1 MKERTLLIYVKHRGV
16 KWDMSKERFIF
27 PPGRLGC
34 IVSASLPLQTCQKRG
49 ILHLRGRISHF
60 LDFQMLKVASS
71 PKRSLTMLSQGT
83 EKKKPGGSNS
93 TSCLGLGK
101 ESFPVVIFKIFH
113 GQLRSPVVVHVGLA
127 HVEHVLSQGGNL
139 KGNIYG
145 SNFSML
151 QEIGSSSRDAGDNGS
166 LLTRCFRMSLGAAK
180 SNPMNCTVD
189 SGKTESLGN
198 CGSNNG

>member
-1 MKERTLLIYVKHRGV
+1 
-16 KWDMSKERFIF
+16 MSSIAELSGMCPRNCSYF
-27 PPGRLGC
+27 PGKARVHCLSKP
-34 IVSASLPLQTCQKRG
+34 SPANLPKRG
-49 ILHLRGRISHF
+49 ILHLRGSISHF

-101 ESFPVVIFKIFH
+101 ESFPVVIFKIFR

-139 KGNIYG
+139 FGNG
-145 SNFSML
+145 SYFSML
-151 QEIGSSSRDAGDNGS
+151 QEVGSSSRDAGDNGS
-166 LLTRCFRMSLGAAK
+166 LLTRCF
-180 SNPMNCTVD
+180 
-189 SGKTESLGN
+189 
-198 CGSNNG
+198 